1 MGSAVEL
8 NVDAWERDFRIN
20 VTSMMLMSRH
30 VIPVMRKNG
39 RGAIVNMSSVSGC
52 KLLSKDWPRQLADVD
67 CPRSSVL
74 GGNPSLLYP
83 TSKGAVIQMTRA
95 MAAQHG
101 PENIRVNCVA
111 PGMVYTPMVRG
122 RGMTDEMRQAVCFY
136 GVVIK
141 DWFHF

>member
-52 KLLSKDWPRQLADVD
+52 ELLSKN
-67 CPRSSVL
+67 
-74 GGNPSLLYP
+74 GHGNLLIS
-83 TSKGAVIQMTRA
+83 TVAV
-95 MAAQHG
+95 
-101 PENIRVNCVA
+101 
-111 PGMVYTPMVRG
+111 
-122 RGMTDEMRQAVCFY
+122 
-136 GVVIK
+136 
-141 DWFHF
+141 